1 MLSKVSFIGFLSL
14 LTIACTDISAAKTNS
29 DPNAISG
36 SSNISYNKQNF
47 NSLDLEDDP
56 KMVGTNVLGFKMQGS
71 TFESVKKRLLNY
83 QFNEHHQSYAGGYL
97 LENDGSGFELEGLD
111 HTQFGFD
118 TDQKLVYVF
127 MQIHESDH
135 LNHTTYNKIVSYI
148 KKNNYKIIR
157 TIDPFVGDRKT
168 EFQTHNNEIIVVES
182 PHMGNFNVYVEYYT
196 KEFGRM
202 RQEAQ
207 QLENTQQSQI
217 EAKNF

>member
-47 NSLDLEDDP
+47 NSLDPEDDP
-56 KMVGTNVLGFKMQGS
+56 KMVGTNVLGFKMQDS

-97 LENDGSGFELEGLD
+97 LENDGSGFELEGLN

-182 PHMGNFNVYVEYYT
+182 PHIGNFNVYVEYYT